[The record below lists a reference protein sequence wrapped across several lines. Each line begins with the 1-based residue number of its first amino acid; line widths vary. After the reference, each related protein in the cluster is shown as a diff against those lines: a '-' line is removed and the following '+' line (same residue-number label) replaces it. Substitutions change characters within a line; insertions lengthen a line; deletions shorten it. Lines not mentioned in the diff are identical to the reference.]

1 MIYSA
6 AAQDKPSH
14 LYSLAAAAAARTVC
28 GRGIGNSIVT
38 SSQDK
43 DKLSTEQMNLSYP
56 RPGQMW
62 SVGWRSLPGDM
73 ELQYTASPVLYLVP
87 ASCPLSP
94 GAEADNETGTRAS
107 DQYGY

>member
-1 MIYSA
+1 MIYAA

-14 LYSLAAAAAARTVC
+14 LYSLAAAAARTVC
-28 GRGIGNSIVT
+28 GPGISNSIVT

-73 ELQYTASPVLYLVP
+73 KLQYIYSLTCTV
-87 ASCPLSP
+87 P
-94 GAEADNETGTRAS
+94 GASLLPLVSWGR
-107 DQYGY
+107 GR

>member
-14 LYSLAAAAAARTVC
+14 LYSLAAAAARTVC
-28 GRGIGNSIVT
+28 GPGISNSIVT

-62 SVGWRSLPGDM
+62 SVGWWSLPGDM
-73 ELQYTASPVLYLVP
+73 KLQYTASPV
-87 ASCPLSP
+87 P
-94 GAEADNETGTRAS
+94 GASLLPPALVSWDRGR
-107 DQYGY
+107 